1 VTRTATTVV
10 AAVALVAGVWTILH
24 VGWYGRGQIVDYGV
38 YQHYGDSMRTG
49 AVPYRDFQL
58 EYPPG
63 ALPVFVI
70 PSWLESF
77 DYRYVFQLL
86 MAICLVAIVL
96 SVLKIGGWEAAVLA
110 GLAPLALG
118 SVTLS
123 RFDLWPAALTA
134 AALATLLSERFG
146 VSAVLLGTA
155 FAAKL
160 WPAVL
165 VPFVVV
171 WLARNYGPQLAAR
184 WSAGVAAVA
193 AAWFLPFTILSPSGV
208 GHAFHA
214 QFGRPVQLESLASAV
229 LIAIHDLFGK
239 PIHQVDSFGS
249 QNLGGW
255 GAHTAATITTVLGVL
270 ALVAI
275 WTLFV
280 RSAATTPDL
289 LAYCAAAVAALLAFG
304 KVFSPQFLIWLIP
317 LVVIARGAR
326 GLVAIPIFFLTLVL
340 TQLWFPH
347 HYWALANDFARTQT
361 LELLARDFG
370 VLLLAVV
377 LAWPRRSEDELLGE
391 HRTRLE
397 ALQRVRT
404 QVN

>member
-1 VTRTATTVV
+1 MRTATTVL
-10 AAVALVAGVWTILH
+10 AAVALVAGVWGILH

-38 YQHYGDSMRTG
+38 YQHYGDSMRAG
-49 AVPYRDFQL
+49 AVPYRDFKL

-70 PSWLESF
+70 PSWLERF
-77 DYRYVFQLL
+77 NYQYMFQLL
-86 MAICLVAIVL
+86 MAICLVVVVL
-96 SVLKIGGWEAAVLA
+96 SVLRIAGWEAALLA

-134 AALATLLSERFG
+134 AALAMLVSERFAAA
-146 VSAVLLGTA
+146 AVLLGTA

-165 VPFVVV
+165 VPFVIV
-171 WLARNYGPQLAAR
+171 WLVRNHGPRLAAR
-184 WSAGVAAVA
+184 WSTGLVAVA
-193 AAWFLPFTILSPSGV
+193 AAWFLPFTVLSPAGV
-208 GHAFHA
+208 GHAFHE
-214 QFGRPVQLESLASAV
+214 QLGRPVQLESLAGAV
-229 LIAIHDLFGK
+229 LIAIHDLFGT
-239 PIHQVDSFGS
+239 PIHRIDSFGS
-249 QNLGGW
+249 QNLDGW
-255 GAHTAATITTVLGVL
+255 GTHAAATITTVAGAL
-270 ALVAI
+270 ALVAV
-275 WTLFV
+275 WLLFV
-280 RSAATTPDL
+280 RGFATTTDL
-289 LAYCAAAVAALLAFG
+289 LTSCAAVVATLLAFG

-326 GLVAIPIFFLTLVL
+326 GQVAIPIFFATLVL

-347 HYWALANDFARTQT
+347 HYWDLANGFARPQT

-391 HRTRLE
+391 HRSRLE

-404 QVN
+404 QVD

>member
-1 VTRTATTVV
+1 MRTATTVL
-10 AAVALVAGVWTILH
+10 AAVALVAGVWAVLH

-38 YQHYGDSMRTG
+38 YQHYGDSMRAG

-77 DYRYVFQLL
+77 NYRYVFQLL
-86 MAICLVAIVL
+86 MAVCLLVIVL
-96 SVLKIGGWEAAVLA
+96 SVRKIRGWEAAVFA

-134 AALATLLSERFG
+134 AALATLLSERFDASG
-146 VSAVLLGTA
+146 VLLGTA

-165 VPFVVV
+165 APFIVV
-171 WLARNYGPQLAAR
+171 WLVRNYGPRLAAR
-184 WSAGVAAVA
+184 WSAAAVAVA
-193 AAWFLPFTILSPSGV
+193 AAWFVPFTVLSPSGV

-214 QFGRPVQLESLASAV
+214 QFGRPIQLESLASAV

-239 PIHQVDSFGS
+239 PIHRIDSFGS
-249 QNLGGW
+249 QNLAGW
-255 GAHTAATITTVLGVL
+255 GTHTAATVTTVLGAI
-270 ALVAI
+270 ALVAVWI
-275 WTLFV
+275 LFV
-280 RSAATTPDL
+280 RSAATTSEL
-289 LAYCAAAVAALLAFG
+289 LASCGAVVAALLAFG
-304 KVFSPQFLIWLIP
+304 KVFSPQFMIWLIP
-317 LVVIARGAR
+317 LVVVARGIR
-326 GLVAIPIFFLTLVL
+326 GQVAVPLFFLTLVL

-347 HYWALANDFARTQT
+347 HYWDLANGFSRPQT

-377 LAWPRRSEDELLGE
+377 LAWPRASEDELLGE
-391 HRTRLE
+391 HRSRLE

-404 QVN
+404 QID